1 MSRIAVGIGGGRGGA
16 AATAITVALIL
27 ILMASSPA
35 ILTTTEAFAAG
46 LVSLSGLVPA
56 FAEPGLRLAN

>member
-1 MSRIAVGIGGGRGGA
+1 MSNIIVGNGGRGC

-35 ILTTTEAFAAG
+35 ILTTTEASTA
-46 LVSLSGLVPA
+46 SGIS
-56 FAEPGLRLAN
+56 EK